1 MVGRDDRDDLPPGRV
16 RKTVTALFADLVGST
31 SLGERLD
38 PEALQDVIERYGEA
52 MHRVIDGHGGWL
64 DRFIGDAVV
73 AVFGLPVMHEDD
85 AVRAVRAAL
94 EMHRALAVL
103 NGELV
108 DEYDVTL
115 EMRIGVHTG
124 EVVAS
129 VGATGQTR
137 IAGDTMNTAARL
149 EQAAPPGGVIVSDE
163 THRLLRDVVQ
173 CRRAGSLRLKGKRS
187 VVRAWSVDGSAS
199 HAVPRPRRQRRIVG
213 RGRELRTLDAT
224 IHRVVER
231 RTCRMI
237 TVVGPAG
244 IGKSRLIRE
253 FIGRQDAGVRVLVGR
268 CVPYGEGITY
278 WPLREV
284 VESLGGADAVR
295 AAAEGDE
302 QQDLVAS
309 IVAAAAG
316 ESGASASIHDVQWA
330 FRRFLEALARDRP
343 VVLVIDDIHWADNPL
358 RDLIGH
364 LVEYVDGVPL
374 MIVCLSRDPVP
385 DLHHGPRRT
394 VLTLAP
400 LSRAQS
406 AELLRQATVQTGNRL
421 EILEAAEGNPLFIE
435 QFVALRADEPARRAP
450 PTIHSLLASRV
461 DGLPPA
467 ERRVIDAAAVGGREF
482 QQAALESLLAPEE
495 AVGIG
500 GVLLELERRELI
512 VPVGDGRFRFAH
524 ILVRDA
530 AYELIPKERRAELH
544 IQHADWLIAS
554 GGRRSDRDE
563 LAGYHL
569 EQAFRNLSEIRR
581 ANTEEMRALADRA
594 SGHLT
599 AAGLR
604 VLSQGD
610 RSGAANLLRRSLALR
625 ADGVERVSLLISLGG
640 VLREEGEFA
649 DADSALAEA
658 NALAV
663 DMRNG
668 ELQARVETEQLL
680 TALQIDPDAVAARM
694 AAEGARLEA
703 EMTQAA
709 DHAGLA
715 RLWHTRALLEWIR
728 ARSGRAE
735 ECWSRGRVEAT
746 AAGDRRI
753 LSDMLGWI
761 ASSVYYGPTP
771 VDEAIARC
779 EQLCV
784 ELHRDPW
791 AEALALQPLAGLHAM
806 AGSFDVAFELLDRSA
821 AALAGFEPTVDAAVS
836 HAEVSVSLLAGD
848 PERAER
854 HLRAGRRQL
863 SRMGERAVLASTE
876 AYLAQVVLMQGNLKL
891 ADRLAGRCAR
901 MATAD
906 DVSAQAL
913 WRRVRARVRSAQGNH
928 RRAIALADEAVAL
941 MHDAD
946 WVNDH
951 AGTLAD
957 AAAVRA
963 TAGQRADADR
973 LLDAAV
979 EMYGRKGNVAAIR
992 LLATS
997 VAI

>member
-1 MVGRDDRDDLPPGRV
+1 M
-16 RKTVTALFADLVGST
+16 FADLVGST

-52 MHRVIDGHGGWL
+52 MHRVIEGHGGWL
-64 DRFIGDAVV
+64 DKFIGDAVV
-73 AVFGLPVMHEDD
+73 AVFGLPVLHEDD
-85 AVRAVRAAL
+85 AIRAVRAAL
-94 EMHRALAVL
+94 EMHRALTVL
-103 NGELV
+103 NDELAE
-108 DEYDVTL
+108 EYDVTL

-129 VGATGQTR
+129 VGSTGQTL

-149 EQAAPPGGVIVSDE
+149 EQAAPVGGVIVSDD
-163 THRLLRDVVQ
+163 THRLVRDAV
-173 CRRAGSLRLKGKRS
+173 RSGRAGSLRLKGKRS
-187 VVRAWSVDGSAS
+187 VVRAWSIEGSAS
-199 HAVPRPRRQRRIVG
+199 RAVPRARRQRPIVG

-231 RTCRMI
+231 RTCRMV

-244 IGKSRLIRE
+244 IGKSRLVRE
-253 FIGRQDAGVRVLVGR
+253 FIGRLDSGVRVLVGR

-295 AAAEGDE
+295 AALKEDE

-309 IVAAAAG
+309 VVAAAAG
-316 ESGASASIHDVQWA
+316 ESGASASIQDVQWA
-330 FRRFLEALARDRP
+330 FRRFIEALARDRP
-343 VVLVIDDIHWADNPL
+343 VLLVIDDIHWADNPL
-358 RDLIGH
+358 RDLIGY
-364 LVEYVDGVPL
+364 LAEYLDGVAV
-374 MIVCLSRDPVP
+374 MIVCLSRDPIP
-385 DLHHGPRRT
+385 DAQSTTRRS
-394 VLTLAP
+394 VLTVAP
-400 LSRAQS
+400 LSKAQS
-406 AELLRQATVQTGNRL
+406 AELLRQATVQADNRS

-435 QFVALRADEPARRAP
+435 QFVAMRADEPARRAP

-461 DGLPPA
+461 DGLPSG
-467 ERRVIDAAAVGGREF
+467 ERRVIDAAAVEGREF
-482 QQAALESLLAPEE
+482 RQAAVESLLTPNET
-495 AVGIG
+495 G
-500 GVLLELERRELI
+500 GTGAALLELERRELV
-512 VPVGDGRFRFAH
+512 VPAGHEDGRFRFTH

-530 AYELIPKERRAELH
+530 AYDLIPKERRAELH
-544 IQHADWLIAS
+544 IRYADWLIAS
-554 GGRRSDRDE
+554 GTRHSDRDE
-563 LAGYHL
+563 LVGYHL
-569 EQAFRNLSEIRR
+569 EQAFRNLAEIRR
-581 ANTEEMRALADRA
+581 ATTDEMRALADRA

-599 AAGLR
+599 SAGLR

-610 RSGAANLLRRSLALR
+610 RSGGENLLRRSLELR
-625 ADGVERVSLLISLGG
+625 PAGVERVSLLISLGG

-649 DADSALAEA
+649 EADRALGEA
-658 NALAV
+658 NDVAAEMADV
-663 DMRNG
+663 
-668 ELQARVETEQLL
+668 ELLARVETEQLL
-680 TALQIDPDAVAARM
+680 TALQIDPDAVADRM
-694 AAEGARLEA
+694 AADGARMEA
-703 EMTQAA
+703 AMAQAG

-735 ECWSRGRVEAT
+735 EFWSRGRIEAA

-771 VDEAIARC
+771 VDEGIERC
-779 EQLCV
+779 EQLCI

-806 AGSFDVAFELLDRSA
+806 AGSFDLAFELLDRSA
-821 AALAGFEPTVDAAVS
+821 DTLAGFEPTVDAAVS
-836 HAEVSVSLLAGD
+836 HAEVSVSLLAGN

-876 AYLAQVVLMQGNLKL
+876 AYLAQVVLMRGNLKL

-901 MATAD
+901 MATED

-913 WRRVRARVRSAQGNH
+913 WRRVRARIRSAQGNH
-928 RRAIALADEAVAL
+928 ARAIALVDEAVAL
-941 MHDAD
+941 MRNAD
-946 WVNDH
+946 WLNDH

-957 AAAVRA
+957 AAAVR
-963 TAGQRADADR
+963 TAAGLRADAVR
-973 LLDAAV
+973 LLEAAV
-979 EMYGRKGNVAAIR
+979 EMYGRKGNIAAVRQI
-992 LLATS
+992 ATS